1 MTSSSSMASFPDY
14 YGILNVPRNA
24 STEDIRQAYK
34 RESLKT
40 HPDRHL
46 NASNEEKKASTEK
59 FQAVADAY
67 YVLSDPQ
74 RRSDYDRL
82 SSNKSSSERT
92 NDPSASSNFF
102 RMFSSMFTS
111 TGDDGQPGTAQEQ
124 AGQRPNADRVFGDVF
139 EDLLRP
145 EVERHL
151 PVWSWLGSACGAGL
165 GFITANVP
173 GLVVGAYAG
182 NRLGAIRDAKGK
194 SVAAVFA
201 ELGHRQKVEIL
212 QALAL
217 KVLGTLYT

>member
-1 MTSSSSMASFPDY
+1 MASFPDY
-14 YGILNVPRNA
+14 YGILNVPKNA

-40 HPDRHL
+40 HPDRLL

-74 RRSDYDRL
+74 RRSEYDRL
-82 SSNKSSSERT
+82 SSSRPSSERT

-102 RMFSSMFTS
+102 RMFSGMFTS
-111 TGDDGQPGTAQEQ
+111 GAGDGQSGTAQE
-124 AGQRPNADRVFGDVF
+124 QRPNADRVFGDVF

-201 ELGHRQKVEIL
+201 ELGARQKVEIL
-212 QALAL
+212 HALAL

>member
-1 MTSSSSMASFPDY
+1 MASFPDY
-14 YGILNVPRNA
+14 YAILDIPKNA
-24 STEDIRQAYK
+24 STEDVRQAYR

-40 HPDRHL
+40 HPDRL
-46 NASNEEKKASTEK
+46 FNASTEEKKAATEK

-82 SSNKSSSERT
+82 SSSKSSSERT
-92 NDPSASSNFF
+92 SDPNASSNFF
-102 RMFSSMFTS
+102 RMFSGMFANSAAGNGPTPAE
-111 TGDDGQPGTAQEQ
+111 QPD
-124 AGQRPNADRVFGDVF
+124 QRPNADQVFGDVF

-151 PVWSWLGSACGAGL
+151 PLWTWLGAACGAGL

-201 ELGHRQKVEIL
+201 ELGTQQKVEIL
-212 QALAL
+212 RALAL
-217 KVLGTLYT
+217 KVLGVAYS

>member
-1 MTSSSSMASFPDY
+1 MATFPDY
-14 YGILNVPRNA
+14 YAILDIPKNA

-40 HPDRHL
+40 HPDRL
-46 NASNEEKKASTEK
+46 VNASTEEKKAATEK

-82 SSNKSSSERT
+82 SSSKSSSERT

-102 RMFSSMFTS
+102 RMFSGIFTTNNNAAGNGQ
-111 TGDDGQPGTAQEQ
+111 TGTGPEQPD
-124 AGQRPNADRVFGDVF
+124 QRPNADQVFGDVF

-151 PVWSWLGSACGAGL
+151 PLWTWLGAACGAGL
-165 GFITANVP
+165 GFITANMP

-194 SVAAVFA
+194 SVAAVFS
-201 ELGHRQKVEIL
+201 ELGATQKVEIL
-212 QALAL
+212 RALAL
-217 KVLGTLYT
+217 KVLGVASSYT

>member
-1 MTSSSSMASFPDY
+1 MASFPDY
-14 YGILNVPRNA
+14 YGILSIPKNA
-24 STEDIRQAYK
+24 STEDIRQAYR

-40 HPDRHL
+40 HPDRL
-46 NASNEEKKASTEK
+46 SNASIEEKNAATAK

-67 YVLSDPQ
+67 YVLSDQQ

-82 SSNKSSSERT
+82 SSTSTST
-92 NDPSASSNFF
+92 NGPNASSFF
-102 RMFSSMFTS
+102 STFSGMFTGS
-111 TGDDGQPGTAQEQ
+111 GGDGQ
-124 AGQRPNADRVFGDVF
+124 RADADQVFGTVF

-145 EVERHL
+145 EVERHRPL
-151 PVWSWLGSACGAGL
+151 WSWLGSACGAGL

-201 ELGHRQKVEIL
+201 ELGTAQKVEIL
-212 QALAL
+212 RVLAL
-217 KVLGTLYT
+217 KVLGVAST